1 MNIKVPSMA
10 PGDGSLPADLRAGRA
25 GYYSTGR
32 NRLLM
37 GQRGTGMSVE
47 PVYAMSGM
55 GEIMRGIY
63 VVPQNPIVMPNSN
76 PVAVRVNTGGS
87 GIGRLRRI
95 AALQGIRGLGDV
107 CDPTDPEYDPTD
119 PSCTGADLS
128 SGFFGS
134 DPNAAPVL
142 AIPQGNAAVPIEST
156 LPSSLPPM
164 IVGQGTD
171 SFGNLSLTTSN
182 GNTLTYPPGSS
193 IVGSGSNLSVVV
205 PSLGIPA
212 GVAQVPAGYSG
223 PAVVQGSGS
232 TPAAPAGYQ
241 WAQVTNQAGQT
252 LAQVLAVAQGGASIT
267 LPNGN
272 KLIYGSAASAATAGT
287 ATALANTI
295 MSPSVLLMLGGVLV
309 VMLMMRGR

>member
-1 MNIKVPSMA
+1 M
-10 PGDGSLPADLRAGRA
+10 
-25 GYYSTGR
+25 
-32 NRLLM
+32 
-37 GQRGTGMSVE
+37 
-47 PVYAMSGM
+47 
-55 GEIMRGIY
+55 
-63 VVPQNPIVMPNSN
+63 VPQNPIVMPNSN

-134 DPNAAPVL
+134 DPNATPP
-142 AIPQGNAAVPIEST
+142 IPHGNAAVPMWK
-156 LPSSLPPM
+156 PGPR
-164 IVGQGTD
+164 V
-171 SFGNLSLTTSN
+171 
-182 GNTLTYPPGSS
+182 TYRFHRVRVWG
-193 IVGSGSNLSVVV
+193 GSG
-205 PSLGIPA
+205 
-212 GVAQVPAGYSG
+212 PAGYSG
-223 PAVVQGSGS
+223 PAVVRSGS
-232 TPAAPAGYQ
+232 TPQAPAGYQ

>member
-1 MNIKVPSMA
+1 MNVEVPSMA

-134 DPNAAPVL
+134 DPNATPPPVTET
-142 AIPQGNAAVPIEST
+142 PFPIVET
-156 LPSSLPPM
+156 LDPVVTYQIPSSAG
-164 IVGQGTD
+164 V
-171 SFGNLSLTTSN
+171 
-182 GNTLTYPPGSS
+182 
-193 IVGSGSNLSVVV
+193 VGSGPIGYTGQTSY
-205 PSLGIPA
+205 PA
-212 GVAQVPAGYSG
+212 GQ
-223 PAVVQGSGS
+223 
-232 TPAAPAGYQ
+232 TPPQAPAGYQ